1 MSGTK
6 QQKLVIVADN
16 FNELNK
22 ALEEG
27 WIVAHITKMG
37 ESVLPH
43 VQYILEKDQESEL
56 TFIGVPV
63 SKINEFTDNPL
74 MKNLQKLYA
83 DHKYGLG
90 VNKET
95 T

>member
-1 MSGTK
+1 MK

-43 VQYILEKDQESEL
+43 VQYILEKDTESEL
-56 TFIGVPV
+56 MFMGVPV
-63 SKINEFTDNPL
+63 SKLN
-74 MKNLQKLYA
+74 NLPDDPIIMEA
-83 DHKYGLG
+83 
-90 VNKET
+90 KEVYEQWKKKS
-95 T
+95 